1 MDLSTYVESGLKSKY
16 LLELN
21 QMAVSPVGDTATT
34 ATSCFTSDAIVATDQ
49 GAVPIRKVTTKNT
62 IGHKEIKGIS
72 KTIYTQDQIVVVEKH
87 AFGKNKP
94 SQKTTVAPYHRFMI
108 NGKLQSINKFVNGET
123 VYYII

>member
-1 MDLSTYVESGLKSKY
+1 M
-16 LLELN
+16 
-21 QMAVSPVGDTATT
+21 
-34 ATSCFTSDAIVATDQ
+34 
-49 GAVPIRKVTTKNT
+49 TTKNT

-123 VYYII
+123 VYYKKYRGEVLYNIILETLDTIACK